1 MGDIQTMC
9 DMYMDEA
16 GIPMLMT
23 MSKESFD
30 LCSKIQESIIYNW
43 CYNDGF
49 LSCEAEYNTDLVH
62 WTHGILMECYIFM
75 TDGLLDLV
83 HSCVDSLIESQ
94 SLCGTSMLVQS

>member
-1 MGDIQTMC
+1 
-9 DMYMDEA
+9 MYMDEV
-16 GIPMLMT
+16 GIPMLVT

-30 LCSKIQESIIYNW
+30 LCSKIQEPIIYSC
-43 CYNDGF
+43 CYNDGC

-62 WTHGILMECYIFM
+62 WTHGILMECYILM

-94 SLCGTSMLVQS
+94 SLYGTSMSHQS

>member
-1 MGDIQTMC
+1 
-9 DMYMDEA
+9 MDEV

-43 CYNDGF
+43 CYNAGF

-62 WTHGILMECYIFM
+62 GAHGILMECCIFM

-83 HSCVDSLIESQ
+83 DSCVDSLIESQ
-94 SLCGTSMLVQS
+94 SFYGTSMLHQS